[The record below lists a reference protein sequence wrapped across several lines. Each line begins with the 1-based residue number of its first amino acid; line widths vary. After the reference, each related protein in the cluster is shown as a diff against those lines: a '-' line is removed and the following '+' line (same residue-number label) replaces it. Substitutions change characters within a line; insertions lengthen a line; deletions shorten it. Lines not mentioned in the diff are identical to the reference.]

1 MQVLI
6 GADIVPTQSNKTL
19 FTNGAAKALVGER
32 LLALLQ
38 GADLRV
44 FNLETPLADA
54 DTPISKCG
62 ANFRAPTE
70 TAQGLKA
77 LGVDA
82 VTLANNHILDQGQPG
97 LEATCSALEQAGIT
111 HFGTGL
117 PGECEKPHYWEK
129 DGKRIGF
136 YACAEHEFSIAAENR
151 AGANPFDP
159 LETPDHIGE
168 MKKNCDFAVV
178 LYHGGKEHYR
188 YPSPQLQKLCR
199 KLVEKGAD
207 LVICQHSHCI
217 GCEEKY
223 LQGTIVYGQGN
234 FLFDHGDNE
243 YRNTALLVQIGEGF
257 AIDYLPVCKD
267 GASVRLAEPA
277 EAEEILKAFGDRSRE
292 ITQPGAIQNRYAEFA
307 KQKRQYYLLAIKG
320 IRQRSFGNRLMN
332 RLTGGRWLRW
342 RLRHY
347 DQEALLL
354 LQNFVECEA
363 HQELLIEAVKEC
375 KKN

>member
-19 FTNGAAKALVGER
+19 FTAGDAKSLVGER

-38 GADLRV
+38 GADLRIL
-44 FNLETPLADA
+44 NLETPLTDA

-62 ANFRAPTE
+62 ANFRAPTD
-70 TAQGLKA
+70 TVAGMKA
-77 LGVDA
+77 LGIDV
-82 VTLANNHILDQGQPG
+82 VTLANNHILDQGQLG
-97 LEATCSALEQAGIT
+97 LATTCRTLAQAGIA

-117 PGECEKPHYWEK
+117 PGECETPWYWEK

-136 YACAEHEFSIAAENR
+136 YACAEHEFSIAEEKCP
-151 AGANPFDP
+151 GANPFDP

-188 YPSPQLQKLCR
+188 YPSPALQKTCR

-243 YRNTALLVQIGEGF
+243 YRNTALLVRIGDDF
-257 AIDYLPVCKD
+257 SVDYIPVCKD

-277 EAEEILKAFGDRSRE
+277 ETEEILKGFYDRSRE
-292 ITQPGAIQNRYAEFA
+292 ITEPGAVKSRYEAFA
-307 KQKRQYYLLAIKG
+307 KQNRQHYLLTIKG
-320 IRQRSFGNRLMN
+320 VRQRSFGNRVLN

-342 RLRHY
+342 RLRRY
-347 DQEALLL
+347 EKEGLLT

-363 HQELLIEAVKEC
+363 HRELLIQMLTGNED
-375 KKN
+375 